1 MPQKT
6 RFKRIL
12 NPENMK
18 VKLFV
23 LTLLISFVFALQ
35 SQAQKENLDAI
46 LDIACQ
52 AVIKNKKAKNVT
64 FNLELNNEKVVEI
77 VSRNGKFEFPVKPSD
92 GKYKLTI
99 SKEGFLTKTI
109 EIDSY
114 KMPFEQDYWIQE
126 LLIECIPSSEGS
138 VNEVLVGRL
147 DYEPLSRAFS
157 IKRSNPKEELAV
169 KNAVKLA
176 EVLERIYKKAVY
188 NGDGLS
194 KIDEY
199 DYAKSF
205 FEIALEAKPD
215 DSYAMTKIAEMD
227 SLIEVE
233 KTSPKKPK
241 ELLAKA
247 ENDENIEKLEA
258 AKTENTNT
266 PKPKTEEPSLT
277 AKAAKTEV
285 SPSKDKPS
293 TKTTTSSPKISD
305 DVPTD
310 KYYSV
315 QLGAFV
321 DWLDEKA
328 FANVPELMIVQGSDF
343 KRCITGV
350 FSDRE
355 RAKARMIQMRE
366 SGFKDAFIVTMQGQ
380 ERVGF

>member
-1 MPQKT
+1 MELKSFVLALLIPT
-6 RFKRIL
+6 
-12 NPENMK
+12 
-18 VKLFV
+18 LFV
-23 LTLLISFVFALQ
+23 SQ

-52 AVIKNKKAKNVT
+52 AVIKNKKAKNVRYR
-64 FNLELNNEKVVEI
+64 LELNNEKVVEV

-99 SKEGFLTKTI
+99 SKDGFLTKTI

-138 VNEVLVGRL
+138 VNEVLVGKL

-169 KNAVKLA
+169 KNAVKLN

-194 KIDEY
+194 KIDEF

-205 FEIALEAKPD
+205 FEIALEAKPE
-215 DSYAMTKIAEMD
+215 DSYAMSKIAEMD

-233 KTSPKKPK
+233 KLSPKKPK
-241 ELLAKA
+241 ELLADA
-247 ENDENIEKLEA
+247 EKDVEIGTLEDL
-258 AKTENTNT
+258 K
-266 PKPKTEEPSLT
+266 KPVSKTEEPNLNQASS
-277 AKAAKTEV
+277 AKSAVAK
-285 SPSKDKPS
+285 
-293 TKTTTSSPKISD
+293 
-305 DVPTD
+305 PTD
-310 KYYSV
+310 KSSAKPSPTPPKTSENVSTDKYFSV

-355 RAKARMIQMRE
+355 RAKARMLQMRE

>member
-1 MPQKT
+1 MELKSFVLALLIPT
-6 RFKRIL
+6 
-12 NPENMK
+12 
-18 VKLFV
+18 LFV
-23 LTLLISFVFALQ
+23 FQ

-52 AVIKNKKAKNVT
+52 AVIKNKKAKNVG
-64 FNLELNNEKVVEI
+64 FRLELNNEKVVEV

-99 SKEGFLTKTI
+99 SKDGFLTKTI

-138 VNEVLVGRL
+138 VNEVLVGKL

-169 KNAVKLA
+169 KNAVKLN

-194 KIDEY
+194 KIDEF

-205 FEIALEAKPD
+205 FEIALEAKPE
-215 DSYAMTKIAEMD
+215 DSYAMAKIAEMD

-233 KTSPKKPK
+233 KLSPKKPK
-241 ELLAKA
+241 ELLADA
-247 ENDENIEKLEA
+247 EKDVEIGTLEDL
-258 AKTENTNT
+258 K
-266 PKPKTEEPSLT
+266 KPVSKTEEPDLNT
-277 AKAAKTEV
+277 
-285 SPSKDKPS
+285 PS
-293 TKTTTSSPKISD
+293 TKPSEQISAAKSSVAKPSDKSSAKPSPTPPKTSEN
-305 DVPTD
+305 VPTD
-310 KYYSV
+310 KYFSV

-355 RAKARMIQMRE
+355 RAKARMLQMRE